1 MNRRKSLMQII
12 GLSLVLLLSS
22 ACGTTAPS
30 VPPTATQAPPTV
42 LAEAP
47 ATEVPATDVP
57 PTPVPTEQIDW
68 FDGRIGL
75 SLDAVE
81 ETRTLPAE
89 YEIADASEGHT
100 YLSIYVSV
108 TRVEGVHLVNA
119 MGYER
124 EGPIVHGA
132 DGQSY
137 EIAFIQ
143 FKGIKFA
150 DLTNLTGSAEFVP
163 GAEGILAF
171 EIPEGTE
178 ITELVFVY
186 AYKESLGDKSPIRS
200 EMVIVLP

>member
-1 MNRRKSLMQII
+1 MNRRKSVIQMI
-12 GLSLVLLLSS
+12 GLLLVLVLSN

-30 VPPTATQAPPTV
+30 VPPTDTQAPPTAT
-42 LAEAP
+42 AEAT
-47 ATEVPATDVP
+47 ATEVP
-57 PTPVPTEQIDW
+57 PTPVPTEQTDW

-75 SLDAVE
+75 SVDAIE

-89 YEIADASEGHT
+89 YDASDASEGHT
-100 YLSIYVSV
+100 YLSIYLSV
-108 TRVEGVHLVNA
+108 TRVEGAHLVDA

-124 EGPIVHGA
+124 EESVVYDA
-132 DGQSY
+132 NGQSY
-137 EIAFIQ
+137 DIAFFH

-150 DLTNLTGSAEFVP
+150 DLTDLLGSAEYVV

-186 AYKESLGDKSPIRS
+186 SYKESLDDKTPIRG
-200 EMVIVLP
+200 EMIIVLP

>member
-30 VPPTATQAPPTV
+30 VPPTATQAPPTAP
-42 LAEAP
+42 AEAT
-47 ATEVPATDVP
+47 ATKVP
-57 PTPVPTEQIDW
+57 PTPVPTEQTDW
-68 FDGRIGL
+68 FDGRIGI
-75 SLDAVE
+75 SLDAIE

-89 YEIADASEGHT
+89 YEIADASEGHAYFAI
-100 YLSIYVSV
+100 YLSV

-124 EGPIVHGA
+124 EGSVVHGA

-137 EIAFIQ
+137 ESAFRH
-143 FKGIKFA
+143 FKGVKFA
-150 DLTNLTGSAEFVP
+150 DLTNLLGSAEFVP

-178 ITELVFVY
+178 ITELVFLY
-186 AYKESLGDKSPIRS
+186 SYKESLDDKASIRG
-200 EMVIVLP
+200 EMIIALP

>member
-1 MNRRKSLMQII
+1 MNRRKWLMQII

-22 ACGTTAPS
+22 ACGTTAQS
-30 VPPTATQAPPTV
+30 VPPLATQAPPT
-42 LAEAP
+42 AP
-47 ATEVPATDVP
+47 AKATATVVP

-89 YEIADASEGHT
+89 YEIADASEGHAYFVI
-100 YLSIYVSV
+100 YLSV
-108 TRVEGVHLVNA
+108 TRVEGVHLVDA

-124 EGPIVHGA
+124 ERPVVHGA